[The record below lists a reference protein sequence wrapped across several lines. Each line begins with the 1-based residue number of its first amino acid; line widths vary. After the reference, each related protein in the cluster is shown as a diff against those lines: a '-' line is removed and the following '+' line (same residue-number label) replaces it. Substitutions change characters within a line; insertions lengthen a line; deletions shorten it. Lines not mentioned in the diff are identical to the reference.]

1 VDDFGWHPG
10 AVGVILR
17 IAEFW
22 WLILPLA
29 GMIVA
34 AIKALSA
41 SNQRDT
47 SGRQIDSGNEAA
59 RRREIARLLD
69 QHDRTNARWMAYEL
83 DIAKLLDFPMMTD
96 MRNPLTMGFH
106 KAKLR
111 AELLRPVK
119 VDDLIDD
126 REARLEYRDAVH
138 DYITAFDV
146 AEAEAIR
153 KRRSDFSSEG
163 QERLARA
170 QSLLRLASDP
180 AATPQERQHAYDRAS
195 AELDGLIVLPA
206 TTRAAIER
214 GIAGQIES

>member
-1 VDDFGWHPG
+1 
-10 AVGVILR
+10 VGVIFR

-29 GMIVA
+29 GMVVA

-41 SNQRDT
+41 SNRRDAI
-47 SGRQIDSGNEAA
+47 GQQIDSGNEAA

-119 VDDLIDD
+119 VDDLVDD
-126 REARLEYRDAVH
+126 REARIEYRDAVH

-153 KRRSDFSSEG
+153 KRRSDFSPEG
-163 QERLARA
+163 QARLTRA
-170 QSLLRLASDP
+170 QSLLRLASDL